1 MNETVLQPIKAL
13 LYHVVCLGDDAR
25 YLRLKGRLVLCA
37 GRLGAYERACM
48 QLLEVFVTPG
58 STAIDA
64 GAGFGVYTHRLAALV
79 GPAGRVLAFEPVPP
93 VADALERSCAGLPQV
108 SVYREALSNG
118 ERRTVGVRVPRLPA
132 GTPEP
137 ALAQIVAWSDTPD
150 PPGTWRTF
158 QVPAEP
164 LDNRLADLRNV
175 TFLKADVEGHE
186 AAFLEGARAT
196 IRAFRPA
203 VQVECG
209 GIARAW
215 RLVAEWARDERYAI
229 FNLRRGHLCPAPG
242 GEGLSL
248 NVYLLP
254 AETVASLPGRLLAPE
269 AVRP

>member
-1 MNETVLQPIKAL
+1 MNEVVLQSVKAL
-13 LYHVVCLGDDAR
+13 LYHVVCLGDAAR
-25 YLRLKGRLVLCA
+25 YLRLKGRLMLCA

-48 QLLEVFVTPG
+48 QLLDAFVTPG

-93 VADALERSCAGLPQV
+93 VADALEQSCAGLPQV

-118 ERRTVGVRVPRLPA
+118 QRRSVRIRVPRLRT

-137 ALAQIVAWSDTPD
+137 ALAHVLDSNDASVS
-150 PPGTWRTF
+150 PGTWRTF
-158 QVPAEP
+158 QVPAGP
-164 LDNRLADLRNV
+164 LDGRLAGLQNV
-175 TFLKADVEGHE
+175 TFIKADVEGHE
-186 AAFLEGARAT
+186 AAFLEGAGAT

-203 VQVECG
+203 VQVESG

-215 RLVAEWARDERYAI
+215 RLVDTWARDERYVI
-229 FNLRRGHLCPAPG
+229 FNLRRGRLCHARSG
-242 GEGLSL
+242 DALSP

-269 AVRP
+269 AVRR